1 MEGLSLVTVP
11 FAQIK
16 EGYFFMRDSMYLN
29 AINSVL
35 GSGNFV
41 SFEESADAESA
52 VDTVGAADA
61 AETADAA
68 NSAEQET
75 TTEATYVIP
84 TDKEYV
90 LDSKI
95 NGGVIGSAIVSCV
108 MMLAAIV
115 GIIFYVRKKRK
126 GAGFSILGGIMIYLL
141 FFYMAVNSVTN
152 MVFSYPLRGLADN
165 KMAIVFIAALLGS
178 AIPVGGRI
186 LSLYVF
192 KQRYNSV
199 GDRLYFGLGMMIT
212 EGVISI
218 MNMFLLVVSCYTIN
232 STGAATLLDVPQSTG
247 ETLMTTIETMLSYT
261 PVYIISTLIISVSYM
276 CFHVALTLP
285 LLGAYTKR
293 ISGWW
298 FAFCFGSYFV
308 LELLRYLTSNK
319 FMPILASAIITALIA
334 AVTVYIA
341 IRMYNK
347 VFKDDEDPIAKKKE
361 AEEAAVKK
369 SSHIP
374 RFDNLKD
381 L

>member
-1 MEGLSLVTVP
+1 
-11 FAQIK
+11 
-16 EGYFFMRDSMYLN
+16 MRDSMYLN

-35 GSGNFV
+35 GPGSLA
-41 SFEESADAESA
+41 SYEESANEVS
-52 VDTVGAADA
+52 AADA
-61 AETADAA
+61 VAAEDASSDTG
-68 NSAEQET
+68 SAEQET

-108 MMLAAIV
+108 LMLAAIV
-115 GIIFYVRKKRK
+115 GIIFYVRKKRR

-152 MVFSYPLRGLADN
+152 MAFSYPLRGLADN
-165 KMAIVFIAALLGS
+165 KMAITFIAAFLGS

-192 KQRYNSV
+192 KQRYSSV

-247 ETLMTTIETMLSYT
+247 ETLMSTIETMLSYT
-261 PVYIISTLIISVSYM
+261 PVYIISTLVISISYM

-308 LELLRYLTSNK
+308 LELLRYLTSSK
-319 FMPILASAIITALIA
+319 FMPIFASAMITALIV

-347 VFKDDEDPIAKKKE
+347 VFKDDEDPIAQKKE
-361 AEEAAVKK
+361 KEEEAVKQSK
-369 SSHIP
+369 HIP